1 VISYATSN
9 KIDNIEEL
17 LKEMV
22 EKNVTAVWSVWS
34 TLGCIY
40 VHVNA
45 GQVEKAEAV
54 LKKPEGLISAD
65 DGRQP

>member
-1 VISYATSN
+1 MTV
-9 KIDNIEEL
+9 
-17 LKEMV
+17 
-22 EKNVTAVWSVWS
+22 VWSVWS

-54 LKKPEGLISAD
+54 LKKLEGLISAD
-65 DGRQP
+65 DGRQPFDFLMSLYASLGNLNEINRVWP